1 MDPTERD
8 VLEAQLRALCAEGDH
23 RRAATLAVRGYGPE
37 VLGFLCAL
45 HRDEDEAAD
54 VFSQLCEDLWRGL
67 PAFEQR
73 ASFRTWLYVLARH
86 ASSRFFRTRNRAL
99 AHERRFD
106 DCPQLVEVEERM
118 RTATLTFLRSQA
130 RTRLMELR
138 DALPVDDRALL
149 VLRVDRQLDWNDL
162 VRVFHEG
169 SNLDEATLKRESARL
184 RKRYQLVKDRLRE
197 QLRPPG

>member
-1 MDPTERD
+1 MDATERE
-8 VLEAQLRALCAEGDH
+8 VLEAQLGALVTEGDH

-45 HRDEDEAAD
+45 HRDHDEAAD

-67 PAFEQR
+67 PAFERR
-73 ASFRTWLYVLARH
+73 ASFRTWLYVLARN
-86 ASSRFFRTRNRAL
+86 ASSRFFRTRSRAR
-99 AHERRFD
+99 AHEHRFD
-106 DCPQLVEVEERM
+106 DCPQLEQVEERM

-138 DALPVDDRALL
+138 DALPTDDRALL

-169 SNLDEATLKRESARL
+169 SELDEATLKRESARL

-197 QLRPPG
+197 QMRPGG